1 MPNIVLAVL
10 LVGLWTQ
17 APPPIRIGPTSDQL
31 AGEDLGQIAAIAR
44 QEGGLVW
51 LILGRSL
58 SGPGG
63 SSIPWESWTFLEP
76 AAHAGPVRRGVL
88 LRLVA
93 QLPAVGAFASPKS
106 WTIRAKGHWAQ
117 IVPPETTAA
126 TTENSHDVHR
136 PFAVDEGLS
145 DTILQEVVEVIRRSP
160 ALGRPVP
167 TSGSQTPSPLLTQV
181 QGSWAILAVRLQ
193 PDASVEV
200 TLVRGADELSG
211 QSVVL
216 RRVANHWVVSSV
228 NFWIA

>member
-1 MPNIVLAVL
+1 
-10 LVGLWTQ
+10 
-17 APPPIRIGPTSDQL
+17 
-31 AGEDLGQIAAIAR
+31 
-44 QEGGLVW
+44 
-51 LILGRSL
+51 L

-63 SSIPWESWTFLEP
+63 PSIPWESWTFLEP
-76 AAHAGPVRRGVL
+76 AAHTGPVRRGVL

-106 WTIRAKGHWAQ
+106 WRIRAKGYWAQ
-117 IVPPETTAA
+117 IVPPDTTA
-126 TTENSHDVHR
+126 TKVESRHDVHR

-145 DTILQEVVEVIRRSP
+145 DTILQEVVEVIRQSP
-160 ALGRPVP
+160 VLGRPAP
-167 TSGSQTPSPLLTQV
+167 TSGGKTPSSLVTQV
-181 QGSWAILAVRLQ
+181 QGSWPIFAVRLQ

-200 TLVRGADELSG
+200 TLVRDADELSG